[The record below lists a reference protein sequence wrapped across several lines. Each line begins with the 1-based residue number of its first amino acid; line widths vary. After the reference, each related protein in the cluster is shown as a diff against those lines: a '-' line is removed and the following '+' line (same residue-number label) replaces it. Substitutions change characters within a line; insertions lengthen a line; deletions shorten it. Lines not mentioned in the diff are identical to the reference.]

1 VKTQILHLE
10 PHDDTVSAR
19 EKMGWTQAERI
30 LLVWPARGRLL
41 NRRLDLVLLQRQSRQ
56 MGAQL
61 AFVTQDPEVRFH
73 ARQLSIP
80 VYRTPSKA
88 KKAAWPSSAPEEIPS
103 LQTAE
108 NEGNRRAE
116 LDALHEAAHPNP
128 STWQRRTD
136 ARLALFILGVLAL
149 LSVAA
154 VLLPRAEI
162 DLVPKTISQEILLDV
177 KAGPEVGRMN
187 LSGLV
192 PARPLTVIVEGRDSL
207 KTSGSTLYPDKTA
220 SGQVVLIN
228 LTDQPLAVPAGTI
241 VRSLQDPPIR
251 FETVQPGTV
260 PAGPGRS
267 ITLRVRAVG
276 PGRSANIPTGA
287 LEAVEGPLGLSLSA
301 TNPSP
306 TSGGTDRRVPAPGA
320 ADYEKLNDRLRETL
334 PLTALDELNRQ
345 LSPDDVLLP
354 STLILSQVVE
364 ESFEPAEVQPADWLH
379 LNLRLEFQVLAAS
392 GEDLRTLAAGAL
404 DADLPDGYQP
414 VPNTL
419 KLESRSH
426 PVEGKDGSVRW
437 RLRAERD
444 IRAQLADAQAVLLA
458 RGQPP
463 SLAKQR
469 LADQLRLASP
479 PRISLSPSWWPW
491 LPWAPFRI
499 EVNND
504 GR

>member
-10 PHDDTVSAR
+10 PHDDAVSAR

-30 LLVWPARGRLL
+30 LLVWPARRRLL
-41 NRRLDLVLLQRQSRQ
+41 NRRLDLVLLIRQSRQ

-61 AFVTQDPEVRFH
+61 AFVTQDPDVRFH

-88 KKAAWPSSAPEEIPS
+88 KKAAWPSPAPREIPP

-108 NEGNRRAE
+108 DEGNRRAE
-116 LDALHEAAHPNP
+116 LDALREAAHPNP
-128 STWQRRTD
+128 STWQRRTA
-136 ARLALFILGVLAL
+136 ARLALFVLGVLAM

-220 SGQVVLIN
+220 SGQVVLTN
-228 LTDQPLAVPAGTI
+228 LTDQPLAVPAGAI

-251 FETVQPGTV
+251 FETAQPGRV

-267 ITLRVRAVG
+267 ITLQVRAVQ
-276 PGRSANIPTGA
+276 PGRSANIPAGA
-287 LEAVEGPLGLSLSA
+287 LEAVEGPMSLSLSA

-306 TSGGTDRRVPAPGA
+306 TSGGTNRRVPAPGT
-320 ADYEKLNDRLRETL
+320 ADYEQLNDRLRESL
-334 PLTALDELNRQ
+334 PQTALDELSGQ

-354 STLILSQVVE
+354 STLILSRVVE
-364 ESFEPAEVQPADWLH
+364 ESFQPAKVQPADWLH
-379 LNLRLEFQVLAAS
+379 LNLRLEFQVLTAS

-404 DADLPDGYQP
+404 DANLPDGYQA
-414 VPNTL
+414 VPESL
-419 KLESRSH
+419 KLESLSQ
-426 PVEGKDGSVRW
+426 PVEGKDGIVHW
-437 RLRAERD
+437 RLRGERD
-444 IRAQLADAQAVLLA
+444 IRPHLTEAQAVLLA
-458 RGQPP
+458 RGQSP

-469 LADQLRLASP
+469 LAHGLRLASP
-479 PRISLSPSWWPW
+479 PRITIFPSWWPW
-491 LPWAPFRI
+491 LPFVPFRI
-499 EVNND
+499 EVSSE
-504 GR
+504 GL